1 MQIRKSF
8 VVLCIIGIWSTAS
21 AQSTGHIGH
30 SGESGALSCVKAKI
44 THYHPEHLA
53 TAPSG
58 AEISFIVSGS
68 NGPGHI
74 HVTVRDEPLELSLDD
89 KEAFYVVKTH
99 LPAKY
104 KNEAVRV
111 NIKVDAKYSRCD
123 AEGGLLLKVSE

>member
-1 MQIRKSF
+1 MQIRQLF
-8 VVLCIIGIWSTAS
+8 MALFIFGFFNTAN

-30 SGESGALSCVKAKI
+30 GGDGGALACVKAKI

-53 TAPSG
+53 TVAPGS
-58 AEISFIVSGS
+58 EISFIVSGS

-74 HVTVRDEPLELSLDD
+74 HVIVRDEPLELTLED
-89 KEAFYVVKTH
+89 KDAYYVVKTH

-111 NIKVDAKYSRCD
+111 NIRVEAKYSRCD
-123 AEGGLLLKVSE
+123 VDGGLLLKVTE

>member
-1 MQIRKSF
+1 MQIKQF
-8 VVLCIIGIWSTAS
+8 FAFLCAIGFCNMAN
-21 AQSTGHIGH
+21 AQSTGNIGH
-30 SGESGALSCVKAKI
+30 GGDGGALSCVKAKI
-44 THYHPEHLA
+44 THYHPENLA
-53 TAPSG
+53 TVAPGS
-58 AEISFIVSGS
+58 EISFIVSGS